1 MAVSDGFV
9 QFVVDQLSDCGA
21 ILPKRMFGGV
31 GLYAGDLFFA
41 ILSNDVLY
49 FKVDGSNR
57 GDFEAAGQGPFKP
70 YGDDRETMQYYQ
82 VPAEVVEDRNELA
95 RWARKAISVAEA
107 ARTAR
112 LRTRSARPRIRRA
125 RRHNPGR

>member
-1 MAVSDGFV
+1 VAVSDSFV
-9 QFVVDQLSDCGA
+9 EFVVDQLSDCGP

-41 ILSNDVLY
+41 ILANDVLY
-49 FKVDGSNR
+49 FKVDASNR

-82 VPAEVVEDRNELA
+82 LPADVLENQDELT
-95 RWARKAISVAEA
+95 RWARKAISVAAA
-107 ARTAR
+107 ARTAT
-112 LRTRSARPRIRRA
+112 LRTRSARPQARRA
-125 RRHNPGR
+125 HRRRPRR